1 MRPAVAAAGLVFGV
15 ALWLLVPSY
24 YYFRLPDDER
34 NNPEKLQ
41 AVLPGWAPGNK
52 TKLNLGLDLQG
63 GIHLVLGVDAD
74 AAGAFHTVDGVLY
87 SYNLPLCKLNDEGMA
102 VALPGLEEKH
112 STTTSG
118 HQTYARL
125 AVKSPGYF

>member
-1 MRPAVAAAGLVFGV
+1 MASKCDTRKRVVRSFFA
-15 ALWLLVPSY
+15 
-24 YYFRLPDDER
+24 RKR
-34 NNPEKLQ
+34 
-41 AVLPGWAPGNK
+41 
-52 TKLNLGLDLQG
+52 
-63 GIHLVLGVDAD
+63 D